1 MKPAN
6 YKPIGGVES
15 CSLYATDA
23 VAATLFS
30 GSECSVTLSAEPL
43 AVELLDDASFYE
55 EEITT
60 DTGGRRVKHTLTLV
74 AARTEA
80 QAWLDEEFVERVA
93 SEGVV
98 ATVKL
103 CDGRELLVGYS
114 AHFAEEQPL
123 YLASL
128 SVASGRK
135 LLDTPQVVLTLV
147 SHDTELSHEIVE

>member
-1 MKPAN
+1 MKAEN

-23 VAATLFS
+23 VATTLFS
-30 GSECSVTLSAEPL
+30 GSGCSVKLSAEPL
-43 AVELLDDASFYE
+43 TVELLDDASLYE
-55 EEITT
+55 EEVSI

-74 AARTEA
+74 ADRTEA
-80 QAWLDEEFVERVA
+80 EAWLDEEFVERVA

-123 YLASL
+123 RLASL
-128 SVASGRK
+128 NVTSGRK